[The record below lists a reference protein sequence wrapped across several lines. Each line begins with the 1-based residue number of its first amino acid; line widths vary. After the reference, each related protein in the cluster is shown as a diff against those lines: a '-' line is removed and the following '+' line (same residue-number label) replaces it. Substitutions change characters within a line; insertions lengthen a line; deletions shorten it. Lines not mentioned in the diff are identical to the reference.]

1 MLLAAGNGHTA
12 CCELL
17 INEGADI
24 QQCGIMKDT
33 PLSRAAH
40 NGHFQTCKF
49 LLEQGAEVDAMDL
62 GDNTPLHWA
71 RWSPKC
77 VELLLKAGAAL
88 NARDNGGSTPF
99 DTALHIGHR
108 RTWPLFLRA
117 GAEIS
122 PGCHFTWYLVRI
134 QRAGG
139 YRKYAQNHLAAM
151 TKLFAANGRRL
162 PPEVV
167 RQIMKFWLH
176 LGYY

>member
-71 RWSPKC
+71 SMRGH
-77 VELLLKAGAAL
+77 VEIVNLLLLHGAD
-88 NARDNGGSTPF
+88 R
-99 DTALHIGHR
+99 HR
-108 RTWPLFLRA
+108 KNCLLYT
-117 GAEIS
+117 S
-122 PGCHFTWYLVRI
+122 D
-134 QRAGG
+134 
-139 YRKYAQNHLAAM
+139 AAD
-151 TKLFAANGRRL
+151 
-162 PPEVV
+162 E
-167 RQIMKFWLH
+167 
-176 LGYY
+176 

>member
-71 RWSPKC
+71 SMRGH
-77 VELLLKAGAAL
+77 VEIVNLLLMHGADRHHKNKQERMPIDLCQPIWSNAWSTRRRCCRSERAIERGKCSDVVFFIPLPFAL
-88 NARDNGGSTPF
+88 CRFQYFRFKPLDVFVPLNSLSISTQG
-99 DTALHIGHR
+99 L
-108 RTWPLFLRA
+108 
-117 GAEIS
+117 
-122 PGCHFTWYLVRI
+122 
-134 QRAGG
+134 
-139 YRKYAQNHLAAM
+139 
-151 TKLFAANGRRL
+151 
-162 PPEVV
+162 
-167 RQIMKFWLH
+167 
-176 LGYY
+176 